1 MRARAGIALLLAA
14 GVAVVAAAVAVA
26 ATDGSRAQQGVAVAE
41 KASCKSPHIGMS
53 APITGPAG
61 PIGSD
66 QLNWARYFVAT
77 WNQAHPKFH
86 VTLDE
91 FDDQLDPAKAAMGAQ
106 SFASNSKDLAVIG
119 PAGNQQVIAASPIY
133 KRAGLAFLTGSAT
146 RADPTDGH
154 LRGSLFRPRPTAT
167 AHGPTRRPYC

>member
-1 MRARAGIALLLAA
+1 MKSRAGIVLLLAA
-14 GVAVVAAAVAVA
+14 GVAVVSAAVAVA
-26 ATDGSRAQQGVAVAE
+26 ATDGSRAQQHATASAA
-41 KASCKSPHIGMS
+41 ASCKSPHIGMS

-119 PAGNQQVIAASPIY
+119 PAGNQQVIAAAPIY
-133 KRAGLAFLTGSAT
+133 KRAGLAFISGSAT
-146 RADPTDGH
+146 KVSLTDGTYK
-154 LRGSLFRPRPTAT
+154 GYFFRP
-167 AHGPTRRPYC
+167 